1 MRGGGSDVRA
11 VYILTDRMRDSH
23 QGTLSRL
30 ASGRPPG
37 KGGRAP
43 RRRGQGACCRRGG
56 GAGGRCGGQRGG
68 RLWGGR
74 REGGRGGLG
83 GGMALCSAGDGGEEK
98 NGASLI

>member
-68 RLWGGR
+68 GGSG
-74 REGGRGGLG
+74 EGGERAGAEGWAEEWHCA
-83 GGMALCSAGDGGEEK
+83 ALEMVEK
-98 NGASLI
+98 RRTVRA